1 MIFSIIISMISIPT
15 YDKKGLDFTPQGPHL
30 LSDYIMNDLNLSN
43 IVVMMG
49 ANIASDIAYDKLVES
64 TVASNDLL
72 IAKQIATLFQCHVF
86 RTELST
92 DISTVEF
99 CGALKHVISI
109 GAGKNGI

>member
-1 MIFSIIISMISIPT
+1 MHIIKLLSRYYI
-15 YDKKGLDFTPQGPHL
+15 GLDFTPKGPHL
-30 LSDYIMNDLNLSN
+30 LSDYIRNDLNLSN
-43 IVVMMG
+43 MVVMMG
-49 ANIASDIAYDKLVES
+49 ANIATDIAYDKLVES

-99 CGALKHVISI
+99 CGAFKHVISI
-109 GAGKNGI
+109 GAGENKMKYL

>member
-1 MIFSIIISMISIPT
+1 M
-15 YDKKGLDFTPQGPHL
+15 
-30 LSDYIMNDLNLSN
+30 
-43 IVVMMG
+43 VVMMG
-49 ANIASDIAYDKLVES
+49 ANIATDIAYDKLVES

-92 DISTVEF
+92 DMSTVEF